1 MGLSLMSGSIA
12 MRYCEPLDRC
22 GGLRLAQPM
31 CATATSLFL
40 SRAIHG
46 LRTVVG
52 TVCALH
58 LAAVAVH
65 VALPASLR
73 KKPCAESARAA
84 LLLSPPPPCE
94 NNLLKQP
101 GVLAQDG
108 GPGRSHNTLCVA
120 GGSTREGINSEPAKL
135 ECNFI

>member
-1 MGLSLMSGSIA
+1 
-12 MRYCEPLDRC
+12 
-22 GGLRLAQPM
+22 M
-31 CATATSLFL
+31 CRISKGRPF
-40 SRAIHG
+40 S
-46 LRTVVG
+46 
-52 TVCALH
+52 
-58 LAAVAVH
+58 
-65 VALPASLR
+65 
-73 KKPCAESARAA
+73 
-84 LLLSPPPPCE
+84 LSPLPCE